1 MKPANRERK
10 LVLLFCGA
18 VFLLIAAASLLA
30 PANDDSDKSPTT
42 YNSGTAGIKAAYL
55 LLGDLGYPTAR
66 WQQPPSQLDTQDASH
81 TTLIFANPN
90 VPVEQIEVTRASIA
104 GFLRRGGRVLVTG
117 PEAASL
123 LPSAATAPSMQPFE
137 KLCLTTPEGRSPL
150 ARAGKVALDDHTRW
164 NTLSPA
170 VQVEQWCG
178 ADAVVVSYR
187 VGQGTAIW
195 WSSALPL
202 TNLGLKDDPS
212 LKLFLA
218 SIEAPSNQNS
228 TTEDRAQ
235 PRRRVLFDEY
245 FHGVKTSLF
254 DLTRGLPLASIA
266 WQIAAVGFLLLL
278 SYGRRNGPVR
288 LLTRLPRTS
297 PIEFAESMGQ
307 LYRKA
312 GATQAAT
319 ECARRRLLRFLSERC
334 GLPLTIVQ
342 SDAATIT
349 EALNSSYPGE
359 WSKLSQHL
367 NQAAEAQYQS
377 LSPRS
382 ALALVKALD
391 RDLKTLTELTA
402 QPHRT

>member
-18 VFLLIAAASLLA
+18 IFLLIAAVSLLA
-30 PANDDSDKSPTT
+30 PVNDDSDKSPTT

-55 LLGDLGYPTAR
+55 LLGDLGYSTAR
-66 WQQPPSQLDTQDASH
+66 WLQPPTQLDTQDASH

-90 VPVEQIEVTRASIA
+90 VPVEQIDVARASIA

-117 PEAASL
+117 PEAPNL
-123 LPSAATAPSMQPFE
+123 LPNAATAPSTQLFE
-137 KLCLTTPEGRSPL
+137 KLCVTTPEGRSLL
-150 ARAGKVALDDHTRW
+150 ARAGKVAIDDHIRW
-164 NTLSPA
+164 STLSPA

-187 VGQGTAIW
+187 VGAGTAIW
-195 WSSALPL
+195 WSSAMPL

-218 SIEAPSNQNS
+218 SVEGSSIQNPN
-228 TTEDRAQ
+228 TEDRAQ

-254 DLTRGLPLASIA
+254 DLTRGLPLAQIA
-266 WQIAAVGFLLLL
+266 WQIAAVALLLVL

-312 GATQAAT
+312 GASQAAT
-319 ECARRRLLRFLSERC
+319 ECARRRLLRFLSDRC
-334 GLPLTIVQ
+334 GLPRAVTQ
-342 SDAATIT
+342 SDAASIA
-349 EALNSSYPGE
+349 EALHSRYPGD
-359 WSKLSQHL
+359 WTRLTQHL

-377 LSPRS
+377 LAPRS

-391 RDLKTLTELTA
+391 HDLKTLTELTTR
-402 QPHRT
+402 PHHP